1 MRAPFLREEKA
12 GVLGGGRGRRSVQD
26 ELSRRTRPGRNVA
39 ATDDDALHRRV
50 LALVAEL
57 IARDGTGRVARGR
70 PGDLRA
76 GPRPHPDPAAAAAI
90 EAEVETDKVGA

>member
-1 MRAPFLREEKA
+1 
-12 GVLGGGRGRRSVQD
+12 
-26 ELSRRTRPGRNVA
+26 
-39 ATDDDALHRRV
+39 V